1 VRARTPEDGSDSPTA
16 ESLLVAGGGGWDRPA
31 VNVRLSALALPT
43 FSLALAMSVLTTYAP
58 LLLGESTSSS
68 SAIGLAVGG
77 EGLFA
82 LLLPLLIG
90 GLSDR
95 TSTRLGARLPYA
107 IFATPL
113 LVLPLVILPFAH
125 GYAQTVGLVSLFFVG
140 YFVYYPPYQAL
151 VAELVPASHLGR
163 AQGAQGVMRGLGLG
177 AALVGGG
184 LLLSVWTPL
193 PFALAGLAF
202 ALTTFVLVRE
212 VRGSAHVT
220 VVAATPR
227 PSGQG
232 VLRLVRERRELRAFV
247 VANALWEL
255 SFMGLKTFIVLYV
268 VRGLGESV
276 GTASAVIGVV
286 AGAYV
291 ITSALAGRT
300 ADRIGV
306 HRLLRAALWIYGA
319 GLLVG
324 AGASSLG
331 PLLVGLPIVAL
342 AGAVVM
348 TLPYGLLVPMTPA
361 GAEGATSGLFGFSR
375 ALGATLGP
383 VVVGLSID
391 LLGPLFP
398 ATHGY
403 GAMWL
408 ALGAPILLSLRL
420 MPALAVDENGEE
432 AALPVA
438 AHREELA
445 LAA

>member
-1 VRARTPEDGSDSPTA
+1 M
-16 ESLLVAGGGGWDRPA
+16 
-31 VNVRLSALALPT
+31 NVRLTALALPT

-68 SAIGLAVGG
+68 SAVGLAVGG
-77 EGLFA
+77 EGIFA
-82 LLLPLLIG
+82 LFLPILVG
-90 GLSDR
+90 ALSDR

-113 LVLPLVILPFAH
+113 LVLPLAILPFAH

-151 VAELVPASHLGR
+151 FAELVPSSHQGR

-202 ALTTFVLVRE
+202 ALATAVLVRE
-212 VRGSAHVT
+212 VRGSART
-220 VVAATPR
+220 ALRATSAR
-227 PSGQG
+227 PSGHG
-232 VLRLVRERRELRAFV
+232 LLRLVRERPELRAFV

-268 VRGLGESV
+268 VKGLGDSV

-291 ITSALAGRT
+291 VASAVVGRV
-300 ADRIGV
+300 ADRVGV
-306 HRLLRAALWIYGA
+306 YRVMRLALWVYGV

-324 AGASSLG
+324 AAASSLG

-348 TLPYGLLVPMTPA
+348 TLPYGLLVQMTPA

-375 ALGATLGP
+375 ALGAVLGP
-383 VVVGLSID
+383 VVVGLTID
-391 LLGPLFP
+391 VAGPLFP

-408 ALGAPILLSLRL
+408 ALAAPILLSLRFL
-420 MPALAVDENGEE
+420 PALAGAKEE
-432 AALPVA
+432 RESQLRIPVR
-438 AHREELA
+438 REELA

>member
-1 VRARTPEDGSDSPTA
+1 
-16 ESLLVAGGGGWDRPA
+16 
-31 VNVRLSALALPT
+31 VNVRLPTLALPT

-82 LLLPLLIG
+82 LFLPLVIG

-95 TSTRLGARLPYA
+95 TSTRFGARLPYT

-113 LVLPLVILPFAH
+113 LVVPLVILPFAH
-125 GYAQTVGLVSLFFVG
+125 GYAQTVALVSLFFVG

-151 VAELVPASHLGR
+151 FAELVPAAQQGR

-202 ALTTFVLVRE
+202 ALTTVVLVRE
-212 VRGSAHVT
+212 VRGPARIT
-220 VVAATPR
+220 VARASSR
-227 PSGQG
+227 SSGPG
-232 VLRLVRERRELRAFV
+232 VLGLVRRSRELRAFV

-286 AGAYV
+286 AGSYV
-291 ITSALAGRT
+291 VTSALAGRA

-331 PLLVGLPIVAL
+331 PLLVVLPVVAL

-348 TLPYGLLVPMTPA
+348 TLPYGLLVQMTPV

-375 ALGATLGP
+375 ALGAILGP

-391 LLGPLFP
+391 FLGPLFP

-408 ALGAPILLSLRL
+408 ALAAPILLSLRL
-420 MPALAVDENGEE
+420 MPALAVEREE
-432 AALPVA
+432 ETVLRGAAR
-438 AHREELA
+438 REELA